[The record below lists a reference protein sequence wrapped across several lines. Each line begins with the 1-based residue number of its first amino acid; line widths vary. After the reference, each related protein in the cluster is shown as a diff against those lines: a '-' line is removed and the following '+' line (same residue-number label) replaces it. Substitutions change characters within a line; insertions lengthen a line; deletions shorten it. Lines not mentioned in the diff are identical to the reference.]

1 MVRALGGMIS
11 ATLGVLVALVVA
23 AATADRR
30 QVEQGGVIDARDVRR
45 AMTAEGEV
53 ARRAGMSLSAEGEGA
68 LALRGSRGAWSMP
81 LRVGAGECVAVVVGI
96 SGRQRVQHVGLQL
109 MSRAPDVVADDAMSL
124 GSSGGGLVA
133 HTQWCEREAVERR
146 AVAVGEGVVSGSLRS
161 AEHALRWAVYRGPW
175 RAVGGPAGLTR
186 GRLRPESLEALG
198 ADLAL
203 QQAEGLVNPS
213 RLLGP
218 MIPISMGY
226 ARLLPSDAVTYRAL
240 VQASTMNENAQVN
253 PRVDTSLVTW
263 ARWNTGLPVNFAT
276 VRRESGADLSAANHD
291 PVVDL
296 GLNDFRRV
304 LAVIDRGRLGVACA
318 EVALVRHRLGYRAVV
333 EALDAD
339 GSRHPLDADQN
350 VAFDARCPASGPT
363 VYLAPVSDH
372 DPWTVGLLRT
382 SAPDAP

>member
-11 ATLGVLVALVVA
+11 ATLGVIVAMVVA
-23 AATADRR
+23 ALTADRR
-30 QVEQGGVIDARDVRR
+30 QVEEGGVIDARDVRR
-45 AMTAEGEV
+45 AMAAEGEV
-53 ARRAGMSLSAEGEGA
+53 ARRAGMSLSAEGDGT

-81 LRVGAGECVAVVVGI
+81 VRIAAGECVAVVVGI

-109 MSRAPDVVADDAMSL
+109 MSRAPDVVADDAMSM
-124 GSSGGGLVA
+124 GSNGGGLVA

-146 AVAVGEGVVSGSLRS
+146 AVAVGEGVVRGSLRS
-161 AEHALRWAVYRGPW
+161 AEHALRWAIYRGAW
-175 RAVGGPAGLTR
+175 RAVGGPSGLTR

-203 QQAEGLVNPS
+203 QQSEALVTRS

-240 VQASTMNENAQVN
+240 VRASMMHENTQVN
-253 PRVDTSLVTW
+253 PRVDTSLVPW
-263 ARWNTGLPVNFAT
+263 ARWNSGLPVNFAA
-276 VRRESGADLSAANHD
+276 VRQETGADLSAANHD

-304 LAVIDRGRLGVACA
+304 LAVIDRGRLGVGCA
-318 EVALVRHRLGYRAVV
+318 EVALVRHRLGYSAEV
-333 EALDAD
+333 EALDPD
-339 GSRHPLDADQN
+339 GARRPLDARQN
-350 VAFDARCPASGPT
+350 VAFDTRCPAEGPT
-363 VYLAPVSDH
+363 VYLAPVSDQ
-372 DPWTVGLLRT
+372 DRWTVGLMRT